1 MKIVIAMDS
10 FKGSLSSTEAA
21 AAVREGIQA
30 SGMDAEIVI
39 KPLADGGEGTAA
51 AFVEGMGAEEIQ
63 LTVTGPL
70 GKPVKS
76 SYAVLRETNTAVI
89 ETASAVGLTYI
100 PSELRNPLYT
110 TSRGA
115 GELIRD
121 ALDRGLRKFVV
132 GIGGSGTNDG
142 GIGMLTALG
151 FSFLDREG
159 RETGCFGRDVAEIDR
174 IDSSKADPR
183 LSECTFQIACDVN
196 NPLCGETGASMVFG
210 PQKGATEELAE
221 ELDRALLHFSNLVKR
236 DLGKDTA
243 DLPGSGAAGGL
254 GYAFRTFLNGSLEP
268 GISIIMEAVG
278 LEEELQ
284 NADIVITGEG
294 RLDGQTAMGKAPV
307 GVAKL
312 AAEYGCQVIAF
323 AGAVAPEARL
333 CLEQGIDAYFPIV
346 RGPIRREEAMEKER
360 ARRNMKETAEQVFRL
375 ISSVYKKQKND

>member
-1 MKIVIAMDS
+1 MKIVIAIDS
-10 FKGSLSSTEAA
+10 FKGSLSSAEAA
-21 AAVREGIQA
+21 AAVREGILA
-30 SGMDAEIVI
+30 SGTEAEIVI

-51 AFVEGMGAEEIQ
+51 AFVEGMGAEEIK

-70 GKPVKS
+70 GEPIKS
-76 SYAVLRETNTAVI
+76 SYAVLREQSTAVI
-89 ETASAVGLTYI
+89 ETASAIGLTHI
-100 PSELRNPLYT
+100 PETLRNPLYT
-110 TSRGA
+110 TSMGA

-121 ALDRGLRKFVV
+121 ALDRGLRNFIV

-142 GIGMLTALG
+142 GIGMLKALG
-151 FSFLDREG
+151 FSFLDKAGQEIAG
-159 RETGCFGRDVAEIDR
+159 FGQDVGKIEQ

-196 NPLCGETGASMVFG
+196 NPLCGRTGASAVFG
-210 PQKGATEELAE
+210 PQKGATKEVVE
-221 ELDRALLHFSNLVKR
+221 ELDQALLHFSDLVKKKM
-236 DLGKDTA
+236 GKDTA

-268 GISIIMEAVG
+268 GISIIMEAVE

-346 RGPIRREEAMEKER
+346 RGPISREEAMEKER

-375 ISSVYKKQKND
+375 ISSIEQGKK

>member
-1 MKIVIAMDS
+1 MKIVIAIDS
-10 FKGSLSSTEAA
+10 FKGSLSSAEAA
-21 AAVREGIQA
+21 AAVREGILA
-30 SGMDAEIVI
+30 SGTEAEIVI

-70 GKPVKS
+70 GEPIKS
-76 SYAVLRETNTAVI
+76 SYAVLREQSTAVI
-89 ETASAVGLTYI
+89 ETASAIGLTHI
-100 PSELRNPLYT
+100 PETLRNPLHT
-110 TSRGA
+110 TSMGA

-121 ALDRGLRKFVV
+121 ALDRGLRKFIV

-142 GIGMLTALG
+142 GIGMLKALG
-151 FSFLDREG
+151 FSFLDKAGQEIAG
-159 RETGCFGRDVAEIDR
+159 FGQDVGKIEQ

-196 NPLCGETGASMVFG
+196 NPLCGRTGASAVFG
-210 PQKGATEELAE
+210 PQKGATEEIVK
-221 ELDRALLHFSNLVKR
+221 ELDRALLHFSDLVKKKM
-236 DLGKDTA
+236 GKDTA

-254 GYAFRTFLNGSLEP
+254 GYAFRTFLNGALEP

-278 LEEELQ
+278 LEAKLQ
-284 NADIVITGEG
+284 DADIVITGEG
-294 RLDGQTAMGKAPV
+294 RLDDQTAMGKAPV
-307 GVAKL
+307 GVARL

-323 AGAVAPEARL
+323 AGAVTPEARL

-346 RGPIRREEAMEKER
+346 RGPISREEAMEKER

-375 ISSVYKKQKND
+375 LSSTEQRKK

>member
-1 MKIVIAMDS
+1 MKIVIAIDS
-10 FKGSLSSTEAA
+10 FKGSLSSAEAA
-21 AAVREGIQA
+21 AAVREGILA
-30 SGMDAEIVI
+30 SGTEAEIVI

-51 AFVEGMGAEEIQ
+51 AFVEGMGAEEIK

-70 GKPVKS
+70 GEPIKS
-76 SYAVLRETNTAVI
+76 SYAVLREQSTAVI
-89 ETASAVGLTYI
+89 ETASAIGLTHI
-100 PSELRNPLYT
+100 PETLRNPLYT
-110 TSRGA
+110 TSMGA

-121 ALDRGLRKFVV
+121 ALDRGLRNFIV

-142 GIGMLTALG
+142 GIGMLKALG
-151 FSFLDREG
+151 FSFLDKAGQEIAG
-159 RETGCFGRDVAEIDR
+159 FGQDVGKIEQ

-196 NPLCGETGASMVFG
+196 NPLCGRTGASAVFG
-210 PQKGATEELAE
+210 PQKGATKEVVE
-221 ELDRALLHFSNLVKR
+221 ELDQALLHFSDLVKKKM
-236 DLGKDTA
+236 GKDTA

-254 GYAFRTFLNGSLEP
+254 GYAFRTFLNGALEP

-278 LEEELQ
+278 LEAELQ
-284 NADIVITGEG
+284 DADIVITGEG

-307 GVAKL
+307 GVARL

-323 AGAVAPEARL
+323 AGAVTPEARL

-346 RGPIRREEAMEKER
+346 RGPISREEAMEKER

-375 ISSVYKKQKND
+375 ISSIEQGKK